1 MGDSGEIEIR
11 PVRDEDHPALLALS
25 QRLTIGVAPWRDP
38 AKVAAAARGWIT
50 TSLDLA
56 GTDGHAMLVAVLDGR
71 VAGLVSLAEREHFT
85 GEMDA
90 YIGELVTSGEAEGR
104 GAGRALMAAAVA
116 WAASRGLARI
126 TLDTGAPNHRA
137 RRFYDKAGFEEEEIR
152 LSLPVSRS
160 A

>member
-38 AKVAAAARGWIT
+38 VKVAAAARGWIT
-50 TSLDLA
+50 TSLALA
-56 GTDGHAMLVAVLDGR
+56 GDDGHAVLVAVLDEQ

-85 GEMDA
+85 GDLDA
-90 YIGELVTSGEAEGR
+90 YIGELATSSAAEGR
-104 GAGRALMAAAVA
+104 GAARALMAAAGQ
-116 WAASRGLARI
+116 WAAGRGLARI
-126 TLDTGAPNHRA
+126 ALDTGARNHRA
-137 RRFYDKAGFEEEEIR
+137 RRFYDKAGFEEEDIR
-152 LSLPVSRS
+152 LSRPVSGP